1 MRPMNQPKPTAPR
14 LLSAGYL
21 TMDTVVR
28 DLSTGHYWHAA
39 GGTTGNVSTFASAL
53 GIQTT
58 MLARVGEDHRASH
71 ILRFLS
77 EAGVDTSRIERVP
90 RLRTPGIIELI
101 RGTPEGAHQFTY
113 TCPACQTRLPKDA
126 VVSKRRADTEAQT
139 IDQFD
144 ALFFDRA
151 TPSTVRLAEA
161 AQNAGLIVMFEPSSI
176 PRTTIAENAAALSDI
191 VKISLK
197 PSQRPGRWHP
207 AQEAHTRFIVET
219 LGAQGVSV
227 RSKLPQGWSA
237 PQEWPAVPQEVI
249 RDAAGAGDWLS
260 AGILYSLLQAR
271 DTITTVK
278 LEQSIKYGMR
288 LSAISLAFD
297 GPQGALKALGAKA
310 IQRIS
315 QSPYPL
321 KIPCEE
327 GSDNTAAAKH
337 KHERLHHCDICLTS
351 SPEQ

>member
-1 MRPMNQPKPTAPR
+1 MIQLKPTTPR

-28 DLSTGHYWHAA
+28 ELATGHYWHAA
-39 GGTTGNVSTFASAL
+39 GGTSGNVSIFASAL

-58 MLARVGEDHRASH
+58 MLARVGQDHRASH
-71 ILRFLS
+71 VLRFLS
-77 EAGVDTSRIERVP
+77 EAGVDTSRIETVS

-113 TCPACQTRLPKDA
+113 TCPACRTRLPKAA
-126 VVSKRRADTEAQT
+126 VVSKRRAETEAQT

-161 AQNAGLIVMFEPSSI
+161 AQNAGLLVMFEPPSI

-197 PSQRPGRWHP
+197 PSQRPGQWRP
-207 AQEAHTRFIVET
+207 AQDTHTRFIVET
-219 LGAQGVSV
+219 LGAQGVSF

-237 PQEWPAVPQEVI
+237 PQDWPAVPQEVI
-249 RDAAGAGDWLS
+249 LDAAGAGDWLS
-260 AGILYSLLQAR
+260 AGILYSLLQEP
-271 DTITTVK
+271 DTITTVE
-278 LEQSIKYGMR
+278 LEQSIEYGMR

-297 GPQGALKALGAKA
+297 GPQGALNTLGAKA
-310 IQRIS
+310 IRRIS

-321 KIPCEE
+321 KIPCED
-327 GSDNTAAAKH
+327 GSDNTSEANQTYQ
-337 KHERLHHCDICLTS
+337 RLHHCHICLTAL
-351 SPEQ
+351 PDH

>member
-1 MRPMNQPKPTAPR
+1 MNQSEPTAPR

-39 GGTTGNVSTFASAL
+39 GGTSGNVSIFASAL

-58 MLARVGEDHRASH
+58 LLARVGEDHRAAH

-77 EAGVDTSRIERVP
+77 EACIDTSRIERTP

-101 RGTPEGAHQFTY
+101 RGTPEGAHRFTY
-113 TCPACQTRLPKDA
+113 TCPGCRTRLPKVA
-126 VVSKRRADTEAQT
+126 VVSKRHADAEAET

-161 AQNAGLIVMFEPSSI
+161 AQNSGLLVMFEPPSI
-176 PRTTIAENAAALSDI
+176 PRTAIAETAAAYSNI

-197 PSQRPGRWHP
+197 PNQRPGQWLP
-207 AQEAHTRFIVET
+207 ARGSRTQFIVET
-219 LGAQGVSV
+219 LGAQGVSMQT
-227 RSKLPQGWSA
+227 RMTQGWSA
-237 PQEWPAVPQEVI
+237 PVAWPAISQDII

-260 AGILYSLLQAR
+260 AGILYSLLER
-271 DTITTVK
+271 EDTVNTGA
-278 LEQSIKYGMR
+278 LERSIKYGMK

-297 GPQGALKALGAKA
+297 GPQGALKVLGAETIK
-310 IQRIS
+310 RIS
-315 QSPYPL
+315 RSPCPS
-321 KIPCEE
+321 KIPCLE
-327 GSDNTAAAKH
+327 GSDHAAVTNYTH
-337 KHERLHHCDICLTS
+337 DPLHHCDVCLTAL
-351 SPEQ
+351 PER

>member
-1 MRPMNQPKPTAPR
+1 MTQPKPTAPR

-21 TMDTVVR
+21 TMDTIVR

-39 GGTTGNVSTFASAL
+39 GGTSGNVSIFASAL

-77 EAGVDTSRIERVP
+77 EAGVDISHIETVS
-90 RLRTPGIIELI
+90 RLRTPGIVELI

-113 TCPACQTRLPKDA
+113 TCPGCQTRLPKDA
-126 VVSKRRADTEAQT
+126 VVSKRRAEAEAQT

-161 AQNAGLIVMFEPSSI
+161 AHDAGLMVMFEPSSV

-197 PSQRPGRWHP
+197 PSQRPGQWHP
-207 AQEAHTRFIVET
+207 PQEAHTRFIVET
-219 LGAQGVSV
+219 LGDQGVRV
-227 RSKLPQGWSA
+227 RSKLSQEWGPL
-237 PQEWPAVPQEVI
+237 QEWPAVPQEII
-249 RDAAGAGDWLS
+249 RDVAGAGDWLS
-260 AGILYSLLQAR
+260 AGILYSLLQVR

-278 LEQSIKYGMR
+278 LEQSIEYGMR

-310 IQRIS
+310 IKRIS
-315 QSPYPL
+315 HSPH
-321 KIPCEE
+321 PCKVPYDE
-327 GSDNTAAAKH
+327 GAYNTATANH
-337 KHERLHHCDICLTS
+337 TRERFQHCAICLTP
-351 SPEQ
+351 SPEK

>member
-1 MRPMNQPKPTAPR
+1 MNQPAEPTAPR

-39 GGTTGNVSTFASAL
+39 GGTGGNVSIFASAL

-58 MLARVGEDHRASH
+58 MLARVGEDHRATH

-77 EAGVDTSRIERVP
+77 EACIDTSRIERTP

-101 RGTPEGAHQFTY
+101 RGTPEGAHRFTY
-113 TCPACQTRLPKDA
+113 TCPACRTRLPKVA
-126 VVSKRRADTEAQT
+126 VVSKRRANTEAQT

-161 AQNAGLIVMFEPSSI
+161 AQHAGLLVMFEPPSI
-176 PRTTIAENAAALSDI
+176 PRTAIAENAAAYSDI

-197 PSQRPGRWHP
+197 PNQCPGQWRPGQGSR
-207 AQEAHTRFIVET
+207 TRFIVET
-219 LGAQGVSV
+219 LGAQGVSM
-227 RSKLPQGWSA
+227 RTRMTQGWSA
-237 PQEWPAVPQEVI
+237 PQRWPAVPQDVI

-260 AGILYSLLQAR
+260 AGILYSLLERA
-271 DTITTVK
+271 DTVDTGA
-278 LEQSIKYGMR
+278 LERSIKYGMK

-297 GPQGALKALGAKA
+297 GPQGALRVLGAETIK
-310 IQRIS
+310 RIS
-315 QSPYPL
+315 RSPCPS
-321 KIPCEE
+321 KIPCVE
-327 GSDNTAAAKH
+327 GSDQTPVANEA
-337 KHERLHHCDICLTS
+337 HEPLHHCGVCLTAL
-351 SPEQ
+351 PEN